1 MDFSGDNLCGFSLS
15 IISDEGDLSLVF
27 PGENSCGLLTVWSV
41 APAGDLGLSDLC
53 LLEVGRE
60 CSVDS
65 AVDLGWWGDGG
76 CLLGGLVVFDMDLV
90 FLEGGGVVFAGYGRL
105 LEVDLVVDLV

>member
-1 MDFSGDNLCGFSLS
+1 M
-15 IISDEGDLSLVF
+15 
-27 PGENSCGLLTVWSV
+27 LTVWSV
-41 APAGDLGLSDLC
+41 ASAGDFGLSDLC
-53 LLEVGRE
+53 LPEVGRE

-90 FLEGGGVVFAGYGRL
+90 FLEEDGGDVVFAGYGRL
-105 LEVDLVVDLV
+105 LEVGGERSVDLVVDLGWLGDEGCLLE

>member
-1 MDFSGDNLCGFSLS
+1 MGFSGDNSCDFSLS

-65 AVDLGWWGDGG
+65 AVDLGWLGDGG

-90 FLEGGGVVFAGYGRL
+90 FLEGVGSSL
-105 LEVDLVVDLV
+105 LGMVIF